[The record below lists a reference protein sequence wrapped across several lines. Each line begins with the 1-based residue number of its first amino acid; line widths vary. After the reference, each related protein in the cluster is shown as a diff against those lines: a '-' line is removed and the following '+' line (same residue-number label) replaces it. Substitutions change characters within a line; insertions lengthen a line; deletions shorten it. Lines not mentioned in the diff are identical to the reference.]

1 MGFSTDSNQACPDQ
15 YRCRDR
21 TAIALLHREAKYP
34 LRDSYLYRCAQGAPE
49 KLPVLSAT
57 HGILYGVAV
66 KGLTGSILV
75 ATGVLFDREMRK
87 VVRCARGT
95 RTVVFPRTA
104 TGARDEAFSSSA
116 LRSAVVG
123 ERVELLGRIDGK
135 DAWPARAGIFQ
146 TSMLARVSLPR
157 TLRVL
162 GKSVFK
168 YCVALRRVCLPDS
181 LTVIGPECFYGSEL
195 EEVAVPDAVETIG
208 ARAFYHCSWLRRVS
222 FRKSSRL
229 REIREEAFAVSGL
242 EEFAVP
248 APLRTLAQGAFYFCK
263 SLRSVRLNEGLEQR
277 GAREGTYGVFQKS
290 ALRSVRKI
298 HGPLEDFCNGQTRVL
313 VEEGCALRRRLEMC
327 ARVVVL
333 SSGATRVGNF
343 TLGQLRTLNRVVL
356 PLGLKT
362 VGSSWFC
369 WCDVE
374 EVKIPA
380 SVRTLGAEAFAHSW
394 LLSVFIPAGV
404 RTVESRAFWGCERLE
419 EVQFADDSGL
429 RRVGDGAFAGTMLV
443 AGRVRFPAGARVSP
457 SAFSGVEE

>member
-1 MGFSTDSNQACPDQ
+1 MLSSTTAERRALISRSDKEMGFSTDSNQGCPDQ

-21 TAIALLHREAKYP
+21 TAIALPHREAKYP

-49 KLPVLSAT
+49 KLPVLSAR

-116 LRSAVVG
+116 LRSAVVC
-123 ERVELLGRIDGK
+123 ESVELLGRTDEK

-181 LTVIGPECFYGSEL
+181 LTVIGPECIYGSEL
-195 EEVAVPDAVETIG
+195 EEVAVLDAVETIG
-208 ARAFYHCSWLRRVS
+208 ARAFYHCSWLRHVS
-222 FRKSSRL
+222 FRESSRL

-242 EEFAVP
+242 APDARPGRILLLQEP
-248 APLRTLAQGAFYFCK
+248 AERLA
-263 SLRSVRLNEGLEQR
+263 ER
-277 GAREGTYGVFQKS
+277 GAGAAG
-290 ALRSVRKI
+290 
-298 HGPLEDFCNGQTRVL
+298 HTR
-313 VEEGCALRRRLEMC
+313 GH
-327 ARVVVL
+327 ARGLPEVL
-333 SSGATRVGNF
+333 SAERA
-343 TLGQLRTLNRVVL
+343 
-356 PLGLKT
+356 
-362 VGSSWFC
+362 
-369 WCDVE
+369 
-374 EVKIPA
+374 A
-380 SVRTLGAEAFAHSW
+380 SVHAAGDRA
-394 LLSVFIPAGV
+394 AGV
-404 RTVESRAFWGCERLE
+404 H
-419 EVQFADDSGL
+419 
-429 RRVGDGAFAGTMLV
+429 
-443 AGRVRFPAGARVSP
+443 RVREVGLHLAPAERTQDPWA
-457 SAFSGVEE
+457 SGGLL